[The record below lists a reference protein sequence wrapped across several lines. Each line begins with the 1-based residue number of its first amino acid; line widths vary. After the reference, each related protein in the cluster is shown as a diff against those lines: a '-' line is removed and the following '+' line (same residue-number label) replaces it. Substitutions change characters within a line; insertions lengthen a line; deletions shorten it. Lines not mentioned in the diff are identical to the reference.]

1 MDRKGEEGELH
12 EEIGTPAVPQQHSVA
27 SIFAAASELLSL
39 NTDTNKEE
47 AGIPQKKLQTP

>member
-47 AGIPQKKLQTP
+47 ARIPQKKLQTP